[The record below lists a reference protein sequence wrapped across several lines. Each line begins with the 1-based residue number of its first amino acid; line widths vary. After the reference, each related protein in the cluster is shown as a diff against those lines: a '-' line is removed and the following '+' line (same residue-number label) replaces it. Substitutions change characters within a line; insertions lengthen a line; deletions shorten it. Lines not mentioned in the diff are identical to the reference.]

1 MAIGVDFIYGVMQLL
16 KLIPKGAEAD
26 ANDYIDMLGQ
36 LFEFV
41 HLEIFFIIIL
51 TSTQSYLSIS
61 YMLAMTLLISISSCS
76 RQLFLKLNKA
86 KIIQISYR
94 ISPSN

>member
-61 YMLAMTLLISISSCS
+61 YILAMTLSERLFADRRPQADDHI
-76 RQLFLKLNKA
+76 RQ
-86 KIIQISYR
+86 QR
-94 ISPSN
+94 RDRPR